1 MTRPTTI
8 TLSFLLVLLV
18 IAGMTIKSQME
29 NVARPIADSLVM
41 HPEIT
46 TDRDR
51 MKEYDSLKLVDSMYM
66 VTRPIGKDT
75 IFIIRPIL
83 DTESWIVE
91 HSQIPTR

>member
-18 IAGMTIKSQME
+18 IVGMTIKSQME
-29 NVARPIADSLVM
+29 NVARPVADSLVK

-46 TDRDR
+46 TDRDK
-51 MKEYDSLKLVDSMYM
+51 MKVYEVYVDSAYM

-75 IFIIRPIL
+75 LFIVHPIF
-83 DTESWIVE
+83 DTASWIVE
-91 HSQIPTR
+91 HSKIPTR